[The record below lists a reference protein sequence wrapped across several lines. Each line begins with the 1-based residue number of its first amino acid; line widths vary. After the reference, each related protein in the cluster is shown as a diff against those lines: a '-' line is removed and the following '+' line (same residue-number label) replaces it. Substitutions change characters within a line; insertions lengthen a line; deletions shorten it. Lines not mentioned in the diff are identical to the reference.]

1 MKSKNGQKIKFKFK
15 SFKLTGNSPTA
26 ECNGKCCDYVM
37 INNGKSKKKYC
48 GEDIPNTIV
57 SKRNKMTIE
66 FITDYRY
73 SDTGFFATICCDITV
88 KADVIGKFCK
98 LVNILDYEQLKF
110 ANIFDIFRI
119 LACLHVPDCTGWIF

>member
-37 INNGKSKKKYC
+37 IDNGKSKKKYC

>member
-1 MKSKNGQKIKFKFK
+1 MKTKNGQKIKFKFK
-15 SFKLTGNSPTA
+15 SFKLEGNSPTA

-37 INNGKSKKKYC
+37 IDNGKSKKKYC

-57 SKRNKMTIE
+57 SKRNKMIIE

-73 SDTGFFATICCDITV
+73 SETVFFATIICCDIIV

-98 LVNILDYEQLKF
+98 LINTLD
-110 ANIFDIFRI
+110 
-119 LACLHVPDCTGWIF
+119 

>member
-1 MKSKNGQKIKFKFK
+1 
-15 SFKLTGNSPTA
+15 
-26 ECNGKCCDYVM
+26 M
-37 INNGKSKKKYC
+37 IDNGKSKKKYC

>member
-73 SDTGFFATICCDITV
+73 SDIGFFATICCDITV